1 MEFKV
6 GDLTPILEAELIRT
20 LSDESVLVRIN
31 GKELIIRLLKIST
44 TEIEFILE
52 NSFHEAKILQSNS
65 SETKL
70 LIDGLPVTIKKHS
83 MLTEVLEKSLTLSG
97 AKGSENN
104 LTSQI
109 PGRVVSI
116 VVNAGS
122 TVKKGDAVVTLES
135 MKMQVSIKAHKDGKI
150 KEIRTKQGATVARY
164 DIVAIIE

>member
-31 GKELIIRLLKIST
+31 GKEHIIRLLKIST
-44 TEIEFILE
+44 AEIEFILE
-52 NSFHEAKILQSNS
+52 NTFHEAKILQSNS
-65 SETKL
+65 SETRL
-70 LIDGLPVTIKKHS
+70 LIDGLAVTIKKHS
-83 MLTEVLEKSLTLSG
+83 MLTEVLEKSLKLSG

-109 PGRVVSI
+109 PGRVVTI
-116 VVNAGS
+116 VANAGS
-122 TVKKGDAVVTLES
+122 AVKKGDAVVILES

-164 DIVAIIE
+164 DIVATIE

>member
-65 SETKL
+65 SETR
-70 LIDGLPVTIKKHS
+70 
-83 MLTEVLEKSLTLSG
+83 LSP
-97 AKGSENN
+97 ASDF
-104 LTSQI
+104 L
-109 PGRVVSI
+109 VV
-116 VVNAGS
+116 
-122 TVKKGDAVVTLES
+122 
-135 MKMQVSIKAHKDGKI
+135 
-150 KEIRTKQGATVARY
+150 RRRFP
-164 DIVAIIE
+164 